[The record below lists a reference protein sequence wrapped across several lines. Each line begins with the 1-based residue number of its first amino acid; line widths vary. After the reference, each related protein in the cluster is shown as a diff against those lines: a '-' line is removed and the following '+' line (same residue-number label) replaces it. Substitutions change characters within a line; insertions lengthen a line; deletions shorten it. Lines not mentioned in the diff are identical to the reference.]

1 VEVFQTIP
9 SVTSSSA
16 GASLPVDA
24 RDGHVYSEQRRLAY
38 RLFQLRAELATLEDQ
53 FARTSS
59 PRTGASSSGTP
70 SGSAVASGPD
80 EEDLA
85 RSARDV

>member
-38 RLFQLRAELATLEDQ
+38 RLFQLRAELAAFEDQ
-53 FARTSS
+53 YAAWLES
-59 PRTGASSSGTP
+59 PQGRFELWYAERERRRKR
-70 SGSAVASGPD
+70 A
-80 EEDLA
+80 
-85 RSARDV
+85 

>member
-38 RLFQLRAELATLEDQ
+38 RLFQLRAELAAFEDQ
-53 FARTSS
+53 YAAWLES
-59 PRTGASSSGTP
+59 PHGRFELWYAERERRRKR
-70 SGSAVASGPD
+70 A
-80 EEDLA
+80 
-85 RSARDV
+85 

>member
-38 RLFQLRAELATLEDQ
+38 RLFQLRAELATFEGQ
-53 FARTSS
+53 FAGVPRVPARTL
-59 PRTGASSSGTP
+59 RALVRRAGAP
-70 SGSAVASGPD
+70 SQAGLTKRP
-80 EEDLA
+80 
-85 RSARDV
+85 